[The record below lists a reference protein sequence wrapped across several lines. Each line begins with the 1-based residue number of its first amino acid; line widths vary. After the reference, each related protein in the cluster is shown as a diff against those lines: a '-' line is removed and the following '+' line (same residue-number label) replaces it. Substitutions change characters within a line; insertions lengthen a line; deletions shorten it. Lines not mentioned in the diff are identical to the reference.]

1 MMVNKIDRQDKIWI
15 GRRFSDS
22 LVDCVAPAA
31 GTELLS
37 PDISSITTR
46 IIVPSSSSHQK
57 PCWTFS
63 VSQCLIPK
71 RRFPVSAEKSS

>member
-22 LVDCVAPAA
+22 LVDCVSLAA

-37 PDISSITTR
+37 SDISITTR
-46 IIVPSSSSHQK
+46 IIIPSSFLIRNHAGPSPQA
-57 PCWTFS
+57 S
-63 VSQCLIPK
+63 V
-71 RRFPVSAEKSS
+71 